1 MTAGGPNEY
10 GDDSFKNRF
19 IDPDTG
25 EAYFLIV
32 NKKTGKTKVYNEEF
46 GEDKYVGEWDPE
58 TGKIKYN
65 GNWWGGANRKDK
77 AFINKQISNGGIK
90 EHAKEII
97 QKYAPGTDEE
107 KRAEANKLMGDNVSV
122 EDLETLDSVEGTGND
137 AVVSDRTDTNAFVYP
152 ENLRFERQDTV
163 TFTSLVYH
171 TAGFDSTA
179 IQAFQQRKETSEIKE
194 RRSSIILPIPG
205 EINAQNTT
213 NWSQGSEM
221 NAIQAA
227 AASAILTAGQEGAG
241 KSIDE
246 LKNRVQNLSEGSTG
260 KNVKD
265 ALLAAIAGTAT
276 GKGTQLLT
284 RTTGM
289 VLNPNME
296 ALFSGPVLRDFTF
309 NFKLTPR
316 SATEGKTILR
326 IIRLFKQAMAPQRTL
341 DNLFLKTPNTFE
353 IKYSYQGDSHHAL
366 NKFKECALTQ
376 CTVGYTPS
384 SNYSTYKDG
393 VMTQYTMG
401 LTFRELV
408 PIYNDDYGD
417 ESNVPAEIGF

>member
-1 MTAGGPNEY
+1 
-10 GDDSFKNRF
+10 
-19 IDPDTG
+19 
-25 EAYFLIV
+25 
-32 NKKTGKTKVYNEEF
+32 
-46 GEDKYVGEWDPE
+46 
-58 TGKIKYN
+58 GKIKYN

-241 KSIDE
+241 RSLDE

-289 VLNPNME
+289 V
-296 ALFSGPVLRDFTF
+296 
-309 NFKLTPR
+309 
-316 SATEGKTILR
+316 
-326 IIRLFKQAMAPQRTL
+326 
-341 DNLFLKTPNTFE
+341 
-353 IKYSYQGDSHHAL
+353 
-366 NKFKECALTQ
+366 
-376 CTVGYTPS
+376 
-384 SNYSTYKDG
+384 
-393 VMTQYTMG
+393 
-401 LTFRELV
+401 
-408 PIYNDDYGD
+408 
-417 ESNVPAEIGF
+417 